1 MSRVQVVLRQFNQVI
16 PPPSFKYNL
25 LKIDNLMKTM
35 PIPHPLEQQ
44 VFVGRDF
51 YDLRLI
57 QRKALLMGDYKK
69 IVDKDA
75 LLIKGKSL
83 VETEKFVYSKVLGK
97 FDKAEQIVWS

>member
-1 MSRVQVVLRQFNQVI
+1 MLRHFNQVI
-16 PPPSFKYNL
+16 PPPSFKFNSLKFDNL
-25 LKIDNLMKTM
+25 LKTM
-35 PIPHPLEQQ
+35 TIPHPLEQQ

-57 QRKALLMGDYKK
+57 QRKALLMGEYKK
-69 IVDKDA
+69 LVDKEA

-97 FDKAEQIVWS
+97 FDKTE